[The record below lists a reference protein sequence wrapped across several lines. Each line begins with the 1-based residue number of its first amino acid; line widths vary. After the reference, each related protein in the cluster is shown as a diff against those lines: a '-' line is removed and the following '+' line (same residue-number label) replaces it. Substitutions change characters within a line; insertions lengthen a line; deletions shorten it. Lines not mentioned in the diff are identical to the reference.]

1 MEKRPTVL
9 ACAASIM
16 PRQECLG
23 YLVSHMIKTSIDIGT
38 NTILML
44 IAEYDENS
52 QQVKTIVDM
61 QRVPRLGKGVDSNRN
76 ISAESIQKAID
87 ILNEYKQISAEY
99 NSQSITATATSFIR
113 DSNNKSEFIN
123 AIKSATGI
131 EIEILSGDDE
141 AKWTFIGAIYDK
153 VTTGGKITT
162 IDIGGGSTEIT
173 TASIDKAVI
182 DKHDFSK
189 IPLTGKSLDIGSV
202 RINEKF
208 LSAHPPTYESIADA
222 EKFINDNLNKIDFN
236 ISGSQLIGVAG
247 TITTLG
253 AIKLGLNKFEADKV
267 DNLEVTIDE
276 IEQILSRL
284 TPLTLEELYVMGDY
298 MTGRADIV
306 IPGILIIKC
315 FMRKFG
321 FEKLTVSTKGL
332 RYGIYM
338 RNSV

>member
-1 MEKRPTVL
+1 MV
-9 ACAASIM
+9 
-16 PRQECLG
+16 
-23 YLVSHMIKTSIDIGT
+23 KTTIDIGT

-61 QRVPRLGKGVDSNRN
+61 QRVPRLGKGVDSKRN
-76 ISAESIQKAID
+76 ISTESIQKAID
-87 ILNEYKQISAEY
+87 ILNEYKQISADHRSE
-99 NSQSITATATSFIR
+99 QITATATSFIR
-113 DSNNKSEFIN
+113 DSNNKTEFIN
-123 AIKSATGI
+123 AIKDATGI

-153 VTTGGKITT
+153 VTIGGKITT

-173 TASIDKAVI
+173 TAEISKSVI
-182 DKHDFSK
+182 NNRDYNK

-208 LSAHPPTYESIADA
+208 LSAHPPAFDNIMQA
-222 EKFINDNLNKIDFN
+222 EKFINENFAKIDFD

-253 AIKLGLNKFEADKV
+253 AIKLGLTKFEADKV
-267 DNLEVTIDE
+267 DNLEISIEE
-276 IEQILSRL
+276 IENILSRL

-321 FEKLTVSTKGL
+321 FDKLTVSTKGL

-338 RNSV
+338 RDVK